1 MNSTMKNILMI
12 DVDALMPSR
21 LGVFGNIDSV
31 SPTLDKLAKASLNCT
46 NAFSMGNPTE
56 FALPGLFASA
66 YLLDANGFRYGISD
80 NQTTFAETL
89 KENGYSTAAFMT
101 AFRPKNDK
109 YDRGFDDFYNLIDIQ
124 VTEKNLLNTAKWY
137 REQYHNS
144 KSLISQSECIEDMI
158 EYYNEY
164 LNDMILYCDNWEA
177 YMSGSIVV
185 NSSIFDN
192 VNYDTVRK
200 EVLKDKI
207 TFLENETSYICSYFN
222 GSDLGIT
229 GIANKINVDRD
240 KKVTSTLMDLII
252 RFALLLNIFV
262 FFRKAT
268 SFGSSKKII
277 GHVLSLIKTGRK
289 NIFNRYA
296 TGQYILSTFTNWL
309 THNREEKKPFFAY
322 MKLMDAHEMNIYSH
336 DVQEKSTNKKELLN
350 AFKFFRSV
358 GKNKKY
364 TGNVL
369 YDCAVRYSDEIIKK
383 TLEMLKEK
391 SILDD
396 TIVVITADHGGLFPN
411 IPVRDSEAHRVN
423 SFVDELYRIP
433 LIFSNVEIKA
443 EEYKHLVSS
452 VDINTTLLDMVGIDS
467 PPSFRGGSIL
477 DQGFKRDHVLF
488 ENQGR
493 GPCHLKYK
501 PIKVCVR
508 TGSKKIV
515 YECQPNI
522 SNRGVVTEAFD
533 LSLDP
538 GEFRNLA
545 NSEDFILTCTRLIEI
560 AELRVL
566 EILK

>member
-1 MNSTMKNILMI
+1 MKNII
-12 DVDALMPSR
+12 IIEVDALMPSR
-21 LGVFGNIDSV
+21 LGVFGNIGSV
-31 SPTLDKLAKASLNCT
+31 SPTLDKLAKSSLNCT

-66 YLLDANGFRYGISD
+66 YLLDANGFRHGISD

-101 AFRPKNDK
+101 AFRPKKDK
-109 YDRGFDDFYNLIDIQ
+109 YDRGFDDFYNLIDLQ
-124 VTEKNLLNTAKWY
+124 VTEKNLLNTGKWY

-144 KSLISQSECIEDMI
+144 KSLISQNECIEDMV
-158 EYYNEY
+158 EYYSEY
-164 LNDMILYCDNWEA
+164 LDDMILYCDNWES
-177 YMSGSIVV
+177 YIRGLIVA

-192 VNYDTVRK
+192 VNYSSVRK
-200 EVLKDKI
+200 KVLKDKI
-207 TFLENETSYICSYFN
+207 AFFENETSYICSYFN
-222 GSDLGIT
+222 GGNLGIT
-229 GIANKINVDRD
+229 GIANEIKVNRD
-240 KKVTSTLMDLII
+240 KKVTSTLMDLMI
-252 RFALLLNIFV
+252 RFILLLNIFLI
-262 FFRKAT
+262 FRRAT
-268 SFGSSKKII
+268 SFRSSKNIV
-277 GHVLSLIKTGRK
+277 GHVLSIIRTGRK

-309 THNREEKKPFFAY
+309 TYNRDEKKPFFAY

-336 DVQEKSTNKKELLN
+336 DVQDKSINMKELLN
-350 AFKFFRSV
+350 VFKFFRNV

-369 YDCAVRYSDEIIKK
+369 YDCSVRYSDEIIKNIF
-383 TLEMLKEK
+383 EVLKEK

-396 TIVVITADHGGLFPN
+396 TIIVITADHGGLFPN
-411 IPVRDSEAHRVN
+411 IPVRDNGVHRVN

-443 EEYKHLVSS
+443 EQYKHLVSS

-467 PPSFRGGSIL
+467 PPSFRGESIL
-477 DQGFKRDHVLF
+477 NQGFKRDHVLF
-488 ENQGR
+488 EHQGR

-508 TGSKKIV
+508 TESKKIV
-515 YECQPNI
+515 YECQPTT
-522 SNRGVVTEAFD
+522 SNRGAVTEAFD

-538 GEFRNLA
+538 EEFRNLA
-545 NSEDFILTCTRLIEI
+545 NNEDFILTCTRLIEI

-566 EILK
+566 DILK